1 MIIAIGA
8 VPLSLL
14 LGLDWKLA
22 FIGGAVLASTDP
34 VVLRGIVRDE
44 RIPRSVRQILKI
56 EAGMNDIVVLPVVLI
71 LIAVAQ
77 SATSGAGEWA
87 GFLLKLLLLGPAIGF
102 AVGGGGSWLMTRVD
116 SIASVRREY
125 QSLYGLGLVFASFAA
140 GTAVGGDGFL
150 AAFAGGL
157 AVVLLNHQ
165 LCDCFLELG
174 EVTSETAML
183 LCFVLFGS
191 ALSAGLGAVS
201 IGPALVI
208 SALVVFAIR
217 PPVLGLVL
225 SKARMSWEAHAFV
238 SWFGPRG
245 LNSLLLVLLVVQ
257 AGVAQSEVL
266 FAAVGVVVLA
276 SVAIHGATAVPATAW
291 YGRRAKRATLAE
303 ERESTAAGLF
313 SSDESDVSYVTTE
326 ELVARLD
333 GPAPPIVLDVRSRS
347 DYDRDRFRI
356 PGSVR
361 VLPDQ
366 VPEWADDRPR
376 DGSIVAY
383 CS

>member
-333 GPAPPIVLDVRSRS
+333 GPAPPVVLDVRSRS